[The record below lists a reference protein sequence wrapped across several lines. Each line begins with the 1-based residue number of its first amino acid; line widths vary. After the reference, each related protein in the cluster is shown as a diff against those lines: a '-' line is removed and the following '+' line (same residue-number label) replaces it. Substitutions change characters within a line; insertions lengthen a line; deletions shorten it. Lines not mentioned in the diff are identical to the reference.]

1 MKGSD
6 IPLTDLTPLVEDER
20 DKFVEARLTLYS
32 KNGKLYGLDTHVGTT
47 VMYYNMEM
55 MNKAGVDPDD
65 IKTWEDYGKWAKR
78 SSKLS
83 ESR

>member
-1 MKGSD
+1 
-6 IPLTDLTPLVEDER
+6 
-20 DKFVEARLTLYS
+20 
-32 KNGKLYGLDTHVGTT
+32 
-47 VMYYNMEM
+47 MYYNMEM

-65 IKTWEDYGKWAKR
+65 IKTWEDYREAGKR